1 MAWILLLAAIGFEV
15 AGTVCMKLSDGFR
28 NPLPSVL
35 IFVFYAAAFGF
46 LTLTLKRMEL
56 SLAYAIWAGIGT
68 ALTVAIGVLWFQE
81 ALTVL
86 KLASVALVIAGIV
99 GLNLGGAH

>member
-1 MAWILLLAAIGFEV
+1 MTWVLLLAAIGFEI

-56 SLAYAIWAGIGT
+56 SIAYAVWAGIGT
-68 ALTVAIGVLWFQE
+68 ALTAAIGVLWFEE
-81 ALTVL
+81 ALTAL
-86 KLASVALVIAGIV
+86 KLASIALVIAGIV

>member
-15 AGTVCMKLSDGFR
+15 AGTVCMKLSEGFR

-35 IFVFYAAAFGF
+35 IFVFYAAAFGL
-46 LTLTLKRMEL
+46 LTLTLKRMDL

-99 GLNLGGAH
+99 GMNLGGAH

>member
-35 IFVFYAAAFGF
+35 IFVFYGAAFGF
-46 LTLTLKRMEL
+46 LTLTLKRMDL
-56 SLAYAIWAGIGT
+56 SVAYAIWAGIGT
-68 ALTVAIGVLWFQE
+68 ALTVTIGVLWFQE

-99 GLNLGGAH
+99 GMNLGGAH

>member
-28 NPLPSVL
+28 NLLPSVL
-35 IFVFYAAAFGF
+35 IFVFYAAAFGL
-46 LTLTLKRMEL
+46 LTLTLKRMDL

-68 ALTVAIGVLWFQE
+68 ALTVVIGVLWFQE
-81 ALTVL
+81 ALTML

-99 GLNLGGAH
+99 GMNLGGAH

>member
-28 NPLPSVL
+28 NPLPSAL
-35 IFVFYAAAFGF
+35 IFVFYAAAFGL
-46 LTLTLKRMEL
+46 LTLTLRRMEL
-56 SLAYAIWAGIGT
+56 SIAYAVWSGIGT
-68 ALTVAIGVLWFQE
+68 ALTVVIGVLWFQE

-86 KLASVALVIAGIV
+86 KLASIVLVIAGIV

>member
-28 NPLPSVL
+28 NPLSSVL
-35 IFVFYAAAFGF
+35 IFVFYGAAFGF
-46 LTLTLKRMEL
+46 LTLALKRMEL
-56 SLAYAIWAGIGT
+56 SLAYAVWSGIGT
-68 ALTVAIGVLWFQE
+68 AATVVIGVLWFQE

>member
-1 MAWILLLAAIGFEV
+1 MAWILLLAAIGLEV

-35 IFVFYAAAFGF
+35 IFVFYAGAFGL
-46 LTLTLKRMEL
+46 LTLALKRMEL
-56 SLAYAIWAGIGT
+56 SLAYAVWSGIGT
-68 ALTVAIGVLWFQE
+68 AATVVIGVLWFQE

-86 KLASVALVIAGIV
+86 KLASIALVVAGIV

>member
-28 NPLPSVL
+28 NLLPSVL

-46 LTLTLKRMEL
+46 LTLALKRMEL
-56 SLAYAIWAGIGT
+56 SVAYAVWAGIGT

-86 KLASVALVIAGIV
+86 KLASVALVIVGIV
-99 GLNLGGAH
+99 GMNLGGAH